1 MEGQIVT
8 DGVLPAGVA
17 GVVDPGVGVGE
28 DGQQVVVYLG
38 QGEPPPGTGDY
49 RLSGGTS
56 VTSNPPPL
64 TSVMSWA

>member
-38 QGEPPPGTGDY
+38 QGESPPGTGDY

-56 VTSNPPPL
+56 VTSNP
-64 TSVMSWA
+64 